1 MRMLLE
7 QPPVP
12 GEAKPITMAREL
24 FQSCM
29 DTDNIER
36 LGLEPIKDILRELGG
51 WPVLEGPTWED
62 WFGPENPYIW
72 YEHIYKFREVGFS
85 VDYFLDFSVTTN
97 LKNSSWRILDLDQPR
112 FGMSREYL
120 IKGLNDQD
128 VQVGHH
134 TQHVKLKMLGKQHQH
149 AC

>member
-1 MRMLLE
+1 MLLE
-7 QPPVP
+7 EPATP
-12 GEAKPITMAREL
+12 GEAKPITMARAL
-24 FQSCM
+24 FRSCM

-51 WPVLEGPTWED
+51 WPVLEGPTWENR
-62 WFGPENPYIW
+62 FGPGNPYIW

-128 VQVGHH
+128 VQVGRHI
-134 TQHVKLKMLGKQHQH
+134 
-149 AC
+149 